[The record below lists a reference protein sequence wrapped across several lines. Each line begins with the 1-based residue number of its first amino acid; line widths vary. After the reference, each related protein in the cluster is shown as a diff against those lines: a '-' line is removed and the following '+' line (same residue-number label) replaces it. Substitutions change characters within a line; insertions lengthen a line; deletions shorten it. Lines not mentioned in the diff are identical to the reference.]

1 MGQFF
6 CEEENIVCGVANMLM
21 GMCRCDEK
29 VFLFLTQAASP
40 SVPRFHSGPRP
51 EIFNQC
57 VSDFSRHQDVLGGM
71 LKCRFPGQSPRDSDL
86 ADGYESTTLINT
98 PGDADRWCLDHSQIS
113 MKQMSEGPPAHVAS
127 QKQFLSQGH
136 PGNKTSFVAKVT
148 RWAKIKLSFR
158 GKPSQS
164 LLDKSTEHTVDRV
177 WTRAQGEEERVSEEI
192 LWGPATSGNPTSELQ
207 KREVYAQRI
216 ILSQPLLS
224 VLDLAPGR
232 LFLPLGE
239 VSIQQENPKW
249 RCYAGKGH

>member
-71 LKCRFPGQSPRDSDL
+71 LKYRFPGQSPRDSDL

-98 PGDADRWCLDHSQIS
+98 PGDADRWCLDHSHIS

-148 RWAKIKLSFR
+148 RWAEIKLSFR
-158 GKPSQS
+158 GKPNLFWINQQS
-164 LLDKSTEHTVDRV
+164 TQWIDFGQGLRV
-177 WTRAQGEEERVSEEI
+177 KRRREWVKRSCGVRQHQGTQLQSCRKGRYMHKGLSYLSLCYQSWT
-192 LWGPATSGNPTSELQ
+192 WH
-207 KREVYAQRI
+207 
-216 ILSQPLLS
+216 
-224 VLDLAPGR
+224 
-232 LFLPLGE
+232 
-239 VSIQQENPKW
+239 QEDFFYP
-249 RCYAGKGH
+249 